1 MDDLTI
7 VGGGAAGIMAAL
19 SSRKHHPKRKVVLIE
34 HQASL
39 GRKLLVCG
47 AGRCNITNVNV
58 TPERFFGAERGFTA
72 KVLEQF
78 DHHAVQAFFEELG
91 IPLYEERK
99 GDRGKIFPVTDQ
111 AKTVLTFLLDEL
123 ARCRVELRTE
133 TRATGVAK
141 DVRGFILK
149 TTKGD
154 MRCAR
159 LLLAS
164 GGMTFPKLGGSLSGY
179 ELARSLGH
187 TIVEPVPTALPLKV
201 KNFVSKRLHGLQAD
215 AEAAVYISGK
225 KAGADSGK
233 IMFTKYGFT
242 GPAILNISRPV
253 SIRMNRERKDNCEL
267 RLNFLPGRSPAQ
279 AKKLLKERWAKR
291 PDQLMSINLCGLL
304 KNRIPQAFLDDLK
317 IGDAPVSKITA
328 KNKARIT
335 LRLCDWRL
343 PIEGTTGFE
352 EGEFTAGGV
361 DSREINPATMGSRIA
376 PGLYLAGEIV
386 DVDGDVGGFN
396 LTWAWSSGFVAGK

>member
-1 MDDLTI
+1 MDNLVI

-19 SSRKHHPKRKVVLIE
+19 SSRKHHPKRKVLILE
-34 HQASL
+34 HQGSL

-47 AGRCNITNVNV
+47 AGRCNITNVNA

-78 DHHAVQAFFEELG
+78 DHNAVRAFFEELG

-99 GDRGKIFPVTDQ
+99 TDRGKIFPVTDQ

-123 ARCRVELRTE
+123 TRHKVEIRTGVQ
-133 TRATGVAK
+133 ATGVTK
-141 DVRGFILK
+141 DPKGFILN
-149 TTKGD
+149 TSKGGI
-154 MRCAR
+154 RCAR

-164 GGMTFPKLGGSLSGY
+164 GGMTFPKLGGSPSGY
-179 ELARSLGH
+179 ALAKSLGH
-187 TIVEPVPTALPLKV
+187 TIIEPVPTALPLKA
-201 KNFVSKRLHGLQAD
+201 KNFVSKRIHGLQAD
-215 AEAAVYISGK
+215 AEAAVYVSGK

-233 IMFTKYGFT
+233 VMFTKYGFT

-253 SIRMNRERKDNCEL
+253 SIRMNREKKNDCEL
-267 RLNFLPGRSPAQ
+267 RLNFLPGRSPSQ
-279 AKKLLKERWAKR
+279 AKKLLGERWAKR

-304 KNRIPQAFLDDLK
+304 KNRIPQAILADLE
-317 IGDAPVSKITA
+317 IEDAPVSKVTA
-328 KNKARIT
+328 KNKARIAQ
-335 LRLCDWRL
+335 RLSDWRL
-343 PIEGTTGFE
+343 PIDGTMGWD

-361 DSREINPATMGSRIA
+361 DSREINPATMGSRAA